1 MQCEKNQKMDG
12 GVGDRRRADFTPIV
26 AVTPVS
32 QVICP
37 AGSLLI
43 ELSSPNYKNIFLPA

>member
-1 MQCEKNQKMDG
+1 MQCEKNQKMDA

-37 AGSLLI
+37 TGSLLI
-43 ELSSPNYKNIFLPA
+43 KLSSPIRKNIFLLD

>member
-1 MQCEKNQKMDG
+1 MQCAKTKKWMM
-12 GVGDRRRADFTPIV
+12 VSATPRADFTPIV